1 MSTHEMQPP
10 IASPTTSS
18 AVLRSV
24 YVDATEML
32 GSVSSLLRSSI
43 SDLRT
48 WRLRVW
54 PPRRSSSARSR
65 FPASEREAVDSLLSL
80 GVGCCVQPQAM
91 MNDANTTA
99 RDIHRPRVGTTLT
112 YFLTKTSTSVTMFR
126 TLSIS
131 PPVSS
136 VILQLYRWGSVDRLP
151 SAEPSQAA
159 L

>member
-1 MSTHEMQPP
+1 M
-10 IASPTTSS
+10 ASPTTSS

-32 GSVSSLLRSSI
+32 GSASSLLRSSI

-54 PPRRSSSARSR
+54 PPRRSSSARLR

-99 RDIHRPRVGTTLT
+99 RDTHRPRVSTTLT
-112 YFLTKTSTSVTMFR
+112 YFLTKTGASVTMFR
-126 TLSIS
+126 TAIS
-131 PPVSS
+131 PPISS
-136 VILQLYRWGSVDRLP
+136 ATLQLYRWGSVDRLP